1 MDIKKD
7 FTPSLDDFKN
17 WDWKQFGCSLLAGLV
32 VSFTLYCCKGI
43 FYGNDR
49 KKQTTEKLSISVVTI
64 LFLVNFFFSYYIG
77 KVIEVFT
84 PVGKSLSQQ
93 GIGGM
98 IALEFLGTLATIG
111 AEVAIGV
118 VFLVFVCIVDS
129 CSK

>member
-43 FYGNDR
+43 FCGNDR